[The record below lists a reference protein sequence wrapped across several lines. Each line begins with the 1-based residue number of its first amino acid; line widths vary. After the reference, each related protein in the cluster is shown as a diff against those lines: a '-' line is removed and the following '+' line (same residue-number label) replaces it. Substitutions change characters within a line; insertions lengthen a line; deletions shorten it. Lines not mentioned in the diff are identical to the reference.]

1 MYAFE
6 QNSIDLHSRLPF
18 SLLLRKDMVFD
29 MDENFGRIQNMD
41 RGPWTTTRTRSM
53 GPWTT
58 PNFQKE
64 MAPVKMEI
72 YWRSGYEKQICV
84 RRVKCHFTVTPVKY
98 S

>member
-1 MYAFE
+1 M
-6 QNSIDLHSRLPF
+6 
-18 SLLLRKDMVFD
+18 
-29 MDENFGRIQNMD
+29 RILDVYKTWTGVHGPPQGP
-41 RGPWTTTRTRSM
+41 GPW

>member
-41 RGPWTTTRTRSM
+41 RVHGPPHGAGPW

-58 PNFQKE
+58 PNFQKKI
-64 MAPVKMEI
+64 APELTGGQGMKNKIVFI
-72 YWRSGYEKQICV
+72 G
-84 RRVKCHFTVTPVKY
+84 
-98 S
+98 